1 MALALLASFAAP
13 VALTTSA
20 GADTIADKRA
30 KAKEIAEQIEANG
43 ARISMLD
50 EDLLDARQRIADLE
64 AQIADATALMGAAE
78 VDARRSQGDLEDR
91 AAALYIAQGSAA
103 TLLPELQGDDFSE
116 SGARQMYLSAAAAHD
131 NEMIDS
137 LKAARSALADQRAG
151 LEVAKQQADAE
162 RARLD
167 EAVTGLEAANRQ
179 QEQLLAQTQGEL
191 RELIAQEQQR
201 QAAAAEAAA
210 RAEQERQAAQDAQND
225 NNGGSNGGSDN
236 GGSGSNDSGSG
247 NSGGGSNAGPPIS
260 VVAPNPRAQAAVDAA
275 LAQIGKPYR
284 FATPGS
290 WDVVDPPTFDCSGLT
305 GWAWAQAGFYLPHQS
320 RAQYAMLPKV
330 SRDDL
335 LPGDLVFYG
344 SPIHHVGMYVGNGQ
358 YVGAP
363 YTGAFVRVSS
373 IYRNG
378 WAGAARVPG

>member
-30 KAKEIAEQIEANG
+30 KAKEIAQQIEENG

-64 AQIADATALMGAAE
+64 AQIADATALMGVAE
-78 VDARRSQGDLEDR
+78 TDARRSQGDLEDR

-131 NEMIDS
+131 NEMIDA
-137 LKAARSALADQRAG
+137 LKAARSELADQKVG
-151 LEVAKQQADAE
+151 LEAAKQQADAE

-210 RAEQERQAAQDAQND
+210 RAEQERQAAQDAQNND
-225 NNGGSNGGSDN
+225 TQNNNDSNGSGNDN
-236 GGSGSNDSGSG
+236 GGNGSG
-247 NSGGGSNAGPPIS
+247 NGGGSSEGPPIS

-275 LAQIGKPYR
+275 LAQVGKPYR

-305 GWAWAQAGFYLPHQS
+305 GWAWARAGFYLPHQS
-320 RAQYAMLPKV
+320 RAQFAMLPKV